1 MSKYKNKYR
10 LQLKRGL
17 RKDGKSIGECCSL
30 WGVTEKTY
38 HNWRKAYPE
47 FEEAHIIGEQD
58 KNGWWREQQ
67 RLAATGKI
75 KGNAGIIN
83 LALKNEVGYV
93 DKQEIEHKHE
103 EQITTI
109 RIERIESTQPRII
122 EHVRTENLL
131 DGQSS

>member
-1 MSKYKNKYR
+1 MSKYKNKYA

-17 RKDGKSIGECCSL
+17 RKDGKSIEECCSL
-30 WGVTEKTY
+30 WGITTKTY
-38 HNWRKAYPE
+38 YNWIKTIPKFA
-47 FEEAHIIGEQD
+47 EAAEIGEQD
-58 KNGWWREQQ
+58 KTSWWRIQQ
-67 RLAATGKI
+67 RLAATGEI
-75 KGNAGIIN
+75 KGNAGVIN
-83 LALKNEVGYV
+83 LALKNEAGYV